1 MNGPLRQSASERTKQ
16 LRESISNPRRSPR
29 MVHRTGSSEQSSH
42 MSITKAEHPDLV
54 LLSDA
59 MFRHGVHD
67 DALDALFL
75 FTDGEGCMLLDSK

>member
-1 MNGPLRQSASERTKQ
+1 
-16 LRESISNPRRSPR
+16 
-29 MVHRTGSSEQSSH
+29 
-42 MSITKAEHPDLV
+42 MSITKAGHPDLV

-67 DALDALFL
+67 GALDALFL